1 MQLNTSIVV
10 CSYDDK
16 VTAKRRR
23 FKALYQRVYYEVY
36 QIVRLKRTDKKGS
49 YQNQSKL
56 ILIYRDSSTR
66 TPSIL

>member
-36 QIVRLKRTDKKGS
+36 QIIQFNCTIRNCS

-56 ILIYRDSSTR
+56 ILIYRDSSNR